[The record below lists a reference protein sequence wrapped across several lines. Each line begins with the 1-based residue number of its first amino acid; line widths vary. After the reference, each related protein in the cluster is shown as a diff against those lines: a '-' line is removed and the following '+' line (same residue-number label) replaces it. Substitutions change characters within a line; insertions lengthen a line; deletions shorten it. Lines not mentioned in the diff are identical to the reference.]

1 MSQRADDLEDDS
13 ADNEEVSLYDLMIRE
28 MGGEGRGRRR
38 Y

>member
-13 ADNEEVSLYDLMIRE
+13 ADNEEVSLCDLMIRE
-28 MGGEGRGRRR
+28 MGEGRGRRR